1 MKFLVLTA
9 CVAVASAQPFF
20 GLTQHPN
27 GAIVPLDEPAVA
39 AARAEHLAAK
49 GALYAAAA
57 PLATAPLAASP
68 LAYAANYGYSGPLNL
83 NTHLVGHPNGAV
95 VPLDEPAVAAARAEH
110 LAAKGAIYAAGAP
123 VYGAAAP
130 LAAAPLV
137 ASPLAAV
144 ASPLTYAA
152 NYGYAGPL
160 NLNTQLIGHPNGA
173 VVPVDEP
180 AVAAARAEHIA
191 AHGAA
196 YAASAPVFAAAPLA
210 AAPLAAAPLAA
221 APFAAAPLSYAAN
234 YGYSGPLNLNTQLIG
249 HPNGAVVPVDEP
261 AVAAARAEHI
271 AAKGAAYAATAP
283 VFAPAPLAAAPL
295 VAAPLSYAGYAGPL
309 AGVPALVAHP
319 NGAVVPVD
327 EPAVAAARAEHL
339 ATKGVYGGVYASIA
353 NTIAATPAVYAPYA
367 GLVAHPNGAIVPV
380 DEPAVAK
387 ARAEHLSLLH

>member
-1 MKFLVLTA
+1 MKFLVLAA
-9 CVAVASAQPFF
+9 CVAVASAEPFF

-39 AARAEHLAAK
+39 AARAEHF
-49 GALYAAAA
+49 
-57 PLATAPLAASP
+57 
-68 LAYAANYGYSGPLNL
+68 
-83 NTHLVGHPNGAV
+83 
-95 VPLDEPAVAAARAEH
+95 
-110 LAAKGAIYAAGAP
+110 AAKGAIYTAGAP

-130 LAAAPLV
+130 LDAAPLV

-196 YAASAPVFAAAPLA
+196 YAASAPVLAAAPLA

-221 APFAAAPLSYAAN
+221 ATIAAAPLTAAPLAAAPLAYAAS

-271 AAKGAAYAATAP
+271 AAMGAAYAATAP
-283 VFAPAPLAAAPL
+283 VFAAAPLAAAPL
-295 VAAPLSYAGYAGPL
+295 AAAPLAAAPLAAAPLAAAPLSYAGYAGPI

-339 ATKGVYGGVYASIA
+339 ASKGVYGGVYASIA